1 MRKKDRTAEERHID
15 RITKGAIMR
24 LGAQPSNEAAKQN
37 PFPYVLFWDKLER
50 KGQRCR
56 IVKPGFR
63 AVTVEFED
71 GFIHTINKMALRRM
85 ETSCSSSSSSCSSPT
100 S

>member
-1 MRKKDRTAEERHID
+1 MLRS
-15 RITKGAIMR
+15 GMMR
-24 LGAQPSNEAAKQN
+24 LGAQPSNEAAKPN

-63 AVTVEFED
+63 VVLVEFED
-71 GFIHTINKMALRRM
+71 GFKHTVNKMALRRS
-85 ETSCSSSSSSCSSPT
+85 ES
-100 S
+100 